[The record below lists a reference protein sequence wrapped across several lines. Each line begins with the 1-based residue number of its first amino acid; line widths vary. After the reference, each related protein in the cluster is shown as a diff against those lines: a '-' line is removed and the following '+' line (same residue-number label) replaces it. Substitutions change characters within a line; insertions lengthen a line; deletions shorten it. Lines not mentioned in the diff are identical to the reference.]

1 MGGGTV
7 DDTVNPSGYN
17 GPRRSKVGGGKG
29 DAIVIP
35 VRRGY
40 LVGGR
45 ANRLGKF
52 LRHVQDGA
60 SQVRHVCLALSLQ
73 HGASFDQL

>member
-17 GPRRSKVGGGKG
+17 GARRSMVGGGKG

-45 ANRLGKF
+45 ANALGKF
-52 LRHVQDGA
+52 LRHVLDGV
-60 SQVRHVCLALSLQ
+60 S
-73 HGASFDQL
+73 